1 VVVDDHRLPKSAH
14 EAGLEFDFVKPCE
27 GCFKSI
33 LVLTGNV
40 ATATPSQGLFQE
52 VEMLNV
58 INLVLGSA
66 LLLAGRK
73 LFWLFVGAAGFVTGI
88 QLATRFSQ
96 GPDWLAIVIG
106 LVIGV
111 IFALLAIF
119 LQAVVIWI
127 AGFLT
132 GGYVLSALAAIIGIQ
147 VSGTTTWIV
156 YIIGGI
162 LGVILVSLLFD
173 WALITLS
180 SLAGASLV
188 IQSFSPGGATGG
200 ILFIILF
207 IAGVLIQGSL
217 LRRERAVAAT
227 S

>member
-1 VVVDDHRLPKSAH
+1 
-14 EAGLEFDFVKPCE
+14 
-27 GCFKSI
+27 
-33 LVLTGNV
+33 
-40 ATATPSQGLFQE
+40 
-52 VEMLNV
+52 MLNV

-132 GGYVLSALAAIIGIQ
+132 GGYVLTALAAIIGIQ

-188 IQSFSPGGATGG
+188 IQSFSPGGDNRWNTIHYSIYCRCSHPGFPLTA
-200 ILFIILF
+200 
-207 IAGVLIQGSL
+207 
-217 LRRERAVAAT
+217 
-227 S
+227 

>member
-1 VVVDDHRLPKSAH
+1 
-14 EAGLEFDFVKPCE
+14 
-27 GCFKSI
+27 
-33 LVLTGNV
+33 
-40 ATATPSQGLFQE
+40 
-52 VEMLNV
+52 MLNG

-73 LFWLFVGAAGFVTGI
+73 LFWLFVGAAGFITGI

-106 LVIGV
+106 LIIGV

-132 GGYVLSALAAIIGIQ
+132 GGYVLTALAAMLGID
-147 VSGTTTWIV
+147 VSGVTTWIV

-180 SLAGASLV
+180 SLAGSSLIV
-188 IQSFSPGGATGG
+188 QSFSPGGATGG
-200 ILFIILF
+200 LLFIILF
-207 IAGVLIQGSL
+207 LAGVLIQGSI

-227 S
+227 NP